1 MEQQHG
7 QVGNTHIHGEGEGG
21 DQKIPIMIRSVS
33 HQDQLGRV
41 IPESQLDKQ
50 HQTRSADNVA
60 NIQDGVMDLGSR
72 DEYIVGGRDFKDEE
86 PRRHESG
93 SSRSYGGNMDQFN
106 PIGEMTAAMES
117 LSRVKMPFPPIPK
130 LDQFPSHYRGG
141 GDNGPWL
148 TTPLI

>member
-50 HQTRSADNVA
+50 HQTVGPLTMWQIFKTVSW
-60 NIQDGVMDLGSR
+60 ILDL
-72 DEYIVGGRDFKDEE
+72 
-86 PRRHESG
+86 
-93 SSRSYGGNMDQFN
+93 
-106 PIGEMTAAMES
+106 EMS
-117 LSRVKMPFPPIPK
+117 IL
-130 LDQFPSHYRGG
+130 
-141 GDNGPWL
+141 
-148 TTPLI
+148 